1 MTQSSRPLRIVGAI
15 AGVLVAA
22 ALALDIFYWSQGSAI
37 AWPRLGSK
45 VGLLML
51 IAATAIGPSNAR
63 ARNAL
68 TITALVLMIA
78 SAALIV

>member
-1 MTQSSRPLRIVGAI
+1 
-15 AGVLVAA
+15 
-22 ALALDIFYWSQGSAI
+22 
-37 AWPRLGSK
+37 
-45 VGLLML
+45 ML